1 VSPSILD
8 RALNVGEAKKFKA
21 YQKRVAL
28 INAFEGELEHDTDA
42 ELRERMDALR
52 ARGAEGES
60 LDALLPECFAIVRE
74 TGKRKMGMR
83 HFDVQMIGGM
93 VLHDGCIAEMKTGEG
108 KTLTATLAVVL
119 NSLAVHRPG
128 SGGKG
133 SANGGANG
141 HLDPDPAL
149 ADYPDLVDPDS
160 TIDPEAVE
168 DELDDELIAAGPD
181 SAGDVGSS
189 GANAVANGSA
199 EGGSSDPSGNG
210 AGANGAPGALT
221 RRGVHVVTVNDYLA
235 RRDAEW
241 MKPIYDALG
250 VSVGVLQNMQP
261 YDEKQQAY
269 ACDVIYGT
277 NSELGFDYLRD
288 NMAKDLSEKVQRG
301 HWFAV
306 VDEVDNIL
314 IDEARTPLI
323 ISGAPEQAADLYVKF
338 ARLAPRMSVG
348 KTPEGMDS
356 RMKKG
361 FMADFDFEIDEK
373 HKSVSIT
380 EQGVAKAEKFL
391 GIDHLYRAENGHL
404 VNHLIQSLRAQ
415 ALYKRDVDYAVVD
428 GEVKIIDEF
437 TGRILDGRRWSEG
450 LHQAIEAKEG
460 VGIQEENQT
469 LATITY
475 QNYFRLYDKLA
486 GMTGTALTEA
496 TEFMKIYE
504 LPVVQVPTNRP
515 MVREDRNDQ
524 VYKTKDG
531 KWNAV
536 VNEIAARHET
546 GQPVLVGTIS
556 VEVSELLSE
565 RLKQRGIKHAVLNAK
580 PEHAAREAETVAEA
594 GQPGAVT
601 IATNMAGRG
610 VDIKLGGNPEH
621 LAGRALANEGL
632 EPGDE
637 ERAEEYERRMAELLP
652 ELERRVED
660 DRERVMAAGGLFIC
674 GTERHE
680 SRRIDNQLRG
690 RAGRQG
696 DPGESRFFLSAEDD
710 LVRLF
715 AGDRIYRILDKLGG
729 VDEHGNEEPI
739 EAGMLSKQIEKA
751 QKKVEEQNFLQRKH
765 VLEYDDVANEQ
776 RRVIYAYRD
785 EVLEGKPIGEE
796 ARREVV
802 NTIERTIEQ
811 YTPGDFMEDW
821 DLDGLFTALGQFF
834 PLDLGDEDLDPETV
848 DRISL
853 TDRVT
858 ELAIERYNAREQELG
873 EELTGALERFLLLQI
888 IDERWREHL
897 FDMDYLREGIHL
909 RGFAQ
914 LDPLVAYKNEAFT
927 LFGDLM
933 SSVWADY
940 TRMIF
945 NVQVNVEDGNGAGGP
960 NGGQGGGQPPIPA
973 FAPGGSSTRAGRV
986 SYSGGQSAMGAGAIA
1001 AAAAAGGI
1009 QQGGGAGQ
1017 AYAENGGGEGE
1028 LEAVP
1033 VVEQRVVD
1041 HEHEVGRNDPC
1052 WCGSGKKFKKCHGS

>member
-1 VSPSILD
+1 MPSLLD
-8 RALNVGEAKKFKA
+8 RALNVGEAKKFKT

-28 INAFEGELEHDTDA
+28 IGAFEAELEHDSDT
-42 ELRERMDALR
+42 ELRERMDVLR
-52 ARGAEGES
+52 ARARDGDS
-60 LDALLPECFAIVRE
+60 LDELLPECFAIVRE
-74 TGKRKMGMR
+74 TGRRTMGMR
-83 HFDVQMIGGM
+83 HFDVQLIGAM
-93 VLHDGCIAEMKTGEG
+93 ALHDGQIAEMKTGEG

-119 NSLAVHRPG
+119 NSLAVRDIDSDSRP
-128 SGGKG
+128 
-133 SANGGANG
+133 
-141 HLDPDPAL
+141 
-149 ADYPDLVDPDS
+149 
-160 TIDPEAVE
+160 PE
-168 DELDDELIAAGPD
+168 
-181 SAGDVGSS
+181 
-189 GANAVANGSA
+189 
-199 EGGSSDPSGNG
+199 
-210 AGANGAPGALT
+210 
-221 RRGVHVVTVNDYLA
+221 RKGVHLVTVNDYLA

-241 MKPIYDALG
+241 MSPIYDALG
-250 VSVGVLQNMQP
+250 VTVGVLQNMQA
-261 YDEKQQAY
+261 YEEKQHAY
-269 ACDVIYGT
+269 ACDVVYGT

-301 HWFAV
+301 HSFAI

-338 ARLAPRMSVG
+338 ARLAPRMVAG
-348 KTPEGMDS
+348 KTPEGMDPRS
-356 RMKKG
+356 KKQ
-361 FMADFDFEIDEK
+361 FLADFDYEIDEK
-373 HKSVSIT
+373 QKTVAIT
-380 EQGVAKAEKFL
+380 EQGVAKAERFL

-404 VNHLIQSLRAQ
+404 VNHLIQALRSES
-415 ALYKRDVDYAVVD
+415 LYKRDVDYAVID

-450 LHQAIEAKEG
+450 LHQAVEAKEG
-460 VGIQEENQT
+460 VSVQEENQT

-475 QNYFRLYDKLA
+475 QNYFRLYDKLS

-504 LPVVQVPTNRP
+504 LPVVQVPTNME
-515 MVREDRNDQ
+515 MVRDDRNDQ
-524 VYKTKDG
+524 VYKTREG
-531 KWNAV
+531 KWSAV
-536 VNEIAARHET
+536 VKEIAARHEN

-565 RLKQRGIKHAVLNAK
+565 RLTKRGIKHTVLNAK

-621 LAGRALANEGL
+621 LVGL
-632 EPGDE
+632 ELARQGVEQAD
-637 ERAEEYERRMAELLP
+637 AEEYERRMREALP
-652 ELERRVED
+652 EVERKVQAN
-660 DRERVMAAGGLFIC
+660 REQVVAAGGLFIC

-729 VDEHGNEEPI
+729 VDEEGNEEPI

-751 QKKVEEQNFLQRKH
+751 QKKVEEQNFLIRKR
-765 VLEYDDVANEQ
+765 VLEYDDVMNEQ

-785 EVLEGKPIGEE
+785 EVLDGKSIGEE
-796 ARREVV
+796 ARQEVV
-802 NTIERTIEQ
+802 NVIERTIDQ

-821 DLDGLFTALGQFF
+821 DLDGLFTALGQFL
-834 PLDLGDEDLDPETV
+834 PLDLGDEDLDPEKV

-853 TDRVT
+853 TERIT
-858 ELAIERYNAREQELG
+858 ELANARYDARGQELG
-873 EELTGALERFLLLQI
+873 EELMGALERFLLLQI

-914 LDPLVAYKNEAFT
+914 IDPLVAYKNEAFT

-933 SSVWADY
+933 NSVWADY

-945 NVQVNVEDGNGAGGP
+945 NVQVNVEGQNGDGNGR
-960 NGGQGGGQPPIPA
+960 PPGPA

-986 SYSGGQSAMGAGAIA
+986 SYSGGRSAAGSGAIA
-1001 AAAAAGGI
+1001 AAAAAGGA
-1009 QQGGGAGQ
+1009 QGAQGLPT
-1017 AYAENGGGEGE
+1017 GEGE
-1028 LEAVP
+1028 EMEAVP

-1041 HEHEVGRNDPC
+1041 DEHQVGRNDPC
-1052 WCGSGKKFKKCHGS
+1052 WCGSGKKFKKCHGA